1 MNKDLLY
8 IFDKTTFKR
17 EQLGEIQKDFNMSFV
32 IDGTKDTAKVIVWS
46 FNSNEVEPNTICLH
60 AKTNTWWIVQ
70 RDKVE
75 RYLNDD
81 NTFIYEHNLQLL
93 GAIELL
99 NARDLTDCG
108 FNQNEYTCYQFI
120 QRLFKLSN
128 FEFYLTF
135 SNTNYNFRNKLV
147 DYVKT
152 FENYTLLS
160 ALREFL
166 DGYNMCGKLSFN
178 VMQDGNN
185 YYIDY
190 AILDILSKTGNFELT
205 AHDIDEFDDVRETKV
220 LNRDSFGTTVISNA
234 ENVISSISKTFPSTG
249 SIRPSGTEYNVK
261 AENGVIRLPSK
272 VFKGNWLKIVFP
284 WCLVEVVGEA
294 LMGVVD
300 LDISSPMLNIQ
311 YGNSKSLEKG
321 IQLIIDKVANSGD
334 ADFYEE
340 FISAFTNELPRIKR
354 EILLAGCAT
363 LYNGN
368 ELNPITGDIV
378 KGANVPYL
386 VEVEFIAKNLA
397 PNGYYIFCDEET
409 KNTLPIKYQGIQ
421 WKRGSNEIT
430 GFDAFIPDAGRSGS
444 INISSAKGTDL
455 QSIYPNQLAPVI
467 FKFEGNTGNLTI
479 KFDMA
484 AGRGRMHFTGGF
496 NLPPAIHFIVNYVPM
511 ADIKVKIDNQQN
523 KRDIQLYNQNGKLTD
538 NIALSK
544 IINSYSK
551 EISSDSITRYMQ
563 YRSFDGVPK
572 VGCFVNTSNGEYIV
586 NNVSLDITQNEYTN
600 EDFGYYIEAE
610 ITMSKYCATKSL
622 MVNPNQNI
630 RDYGIPQ
637 NFNVK
642 RKQLYRDYYEL
653 SYTTD
658 PNADTNYYLK
668 PRQVF
673 NIGERPNTLEDL
685 TCVIKL
691 SYAEQVE
698 NSYDWYYQLETTTYN
713 MNKMFYLVC
722 DFNDNNIIGYSNQ
735 NVWSGFSISRI
746 FAQQYDSV
754 NCPISYVDSK
764 GEVKDICIK
773 LCNNEQLTNVY
784 DIYQQSQTGGD
795 TYEGSLYNYS
805 CFIPSEIYEWLG
817 SEDYTMIIEEPNYD
831 KDAIEVPV
839 FEYACQVEDS
849 DDVLIGDN
857 ILTTRKE
864 NVIYMYSFVKGEHL
878 TQNNALPTE
887 HISYNADNYTAT
899 LENAVSVNF
908 GLFDEAYIYL
918 TLLEEKYYYTD
929 DDGFGNYGTQSFE
942 PNKDYAIFRHTFDL
956 ETNQETNVDLIFI
969 AKKVQPR
976 ALNSIVDIV
985 INHWKLN

>member
-8 IFDKTTFKR
+8 IFDKITFRR
-17 EQLGEIQKDFNMSFV
+17 EEFGELQKDFNMSFV

-75 RYLNDD
+75 RYLNDN
-81 NTFIYEHNLQLL
+81 NTFIYQHTLQLL

-108 FNQNEYTCYQFI
+108 FNQNEYTAYQFI

-166 DGYNMCGKLSFN
+166 DGYNMCGKLRFN
-178 VMQDGNN
+178 VAQDGSN

-190 AILDILSKTGNFELT
+190 AILDILSKTGNNELT
-205 AHDIDEFDDVRETKV
+205 SHDIDEFDDVREIKT
-220 LNRDSFGTTVISNA
+220 LSRDSFGTTVISNA
-234 ENVISSISKTFPSTG
+234 ENVISSIDKTYPSTG
-249 SIRPSGTEYNVK
+249 SVRASGTEYIVR
-261 AENGVIRLPSK
+261 AESGVIRLPSE

-284 WCLVEVVGEA
+284 FCPFLLTVRSGAWEKVLAGQGA
-294 LMGVVD
+294 R
-300 LDISSPMLNIQ
+300 IQ
-311 YGNSKSLEKG
+311 YGNDKSFENAVQK
-321 IQLIIDKVANSGD
+321 IISTVEDSNNAELI
-334 ADFYEE
+334 EE
-340 FISAFTNELPRIKR
+340 FNNTFFNQLDRIKE
-354 EILLAGCAT
+354 EILMGGTAT

-368 ELNPITGDIV
+368 ELNPADGSIV
-378 KGANVPYL
+378 KGKNVPYL
-386 VEVEFIAKNLA
+386 IKMNFFSKTLE
-397 PNGYYIFCDEET
+397 PNDYLIFCDEET
-409 KNTLPIKYQGIQ
+409 KKTLPKPYQGIQ

-430 GFDAFIPDAGRSGS
+430 GFDAFVPDVGRPGS
-444 INISSAKGTDL
+444 LRLIDIKSTDL
-455 QSIYPNQLAPVI
+455 QSKYPNEENPIIYQCSLASGSVTLEWRLYGLEMHFSGGIGLAP
-467 FKFEGNTGNLTI
+467 
-479 KFDMA
+479 A
-484 AGRGRMHFTGGF
+484 AHFV
-496 NLPPAIHFIVNYVPM
+496 VNYIPM
-511 ADIKVKIDNQQN
+511 TNLKVKVDNRAER
-523 KRDIQLYNQNGKLTD
+523 RDVQLYNQNGKLTD

-544 IINSYSK
+544 LINSYSK
-551 EISSDSITRYMQ
+551 EISSDSITKYMQ
-563 YRSFDGVPK
+563 YRDFDSVPK
-572 VGCFVNTSNGEYIV
+572 VGSFVETPNGEYII

-653 SYTTD
+653 SYTAD

-673 NIGERPNTLEDL
+673 NVGERPNNNSNFI
-685 TCVIKL
+685 CVIRL
-691 SYAEQVE
+691 DYAELVD
-698 NSYDWYYQLETTTYN
+698 NSTTWYYQLETTVYN
-713 MNKMFYLVC
+713 MNKMLYVVC
-722 DFNDNNIIGYSNQ
+722 DFNDNNIIGYASQ
-735 NVWSGFSISRI
+735 NVWSGFDISRVL
-746 FAQQYDSV
+746 AHQTDSV
-754 NCPISYVDSK
+754 NCPVSYVDSK
-764 GEVKDICIK
+764 GKVQHIYIK
-773 LCNNEQLTNVY
+773 YCTNEQLTKVY
-784 DIYQQSQTGGD
+784 DYYQSIQQGGD
-795 TYEGSLYNYS
+795 DYEGSLYNYS
-805 CFIPSEIYEWLG
+805 CFIPMEIYEGLG
-817 SEDYTMIIEEPNYD
+817 VGDYTMQIQEPNYN

-839 FEYACQVEDS
+839 FEYACQIEDS
-849 DDVLIGDN
+849 DDILIGDN

-887 HISYNADNYTAT
+887 HISYDPNNYTAT
-899 LENAVSVNF
+899 LENAVSINF
-908 GLFDEAYIYL
+908 GLFDETEIHL
-918 TLLEEKYYYTD
+918 TLLEEKYYYTN
-929 DDGFGNYGTQSFE
+929 DDGFGNYGTQDFE

-985 INHWKLN
+985 ANHWKLN